1 MKRLI
6 HTISLFM
13 LLGGGQ
19 LSLAQQQLYP
29 LPEKKGALIITPGM
43 KTIQTELRDDDS
55 QLRVKWDSPE
65 HLMTMTAFI
74 QPAEAPGD
82 ARVCRDTWWPQ
93 TERGIVSLAKIKDKK
108 FREPD
113 GVALVEYTVAKLEK
127 TINQKHVHA
136 YLAGGDVWAE
146 VHISKV
152 DFKPEDQAL
161 FDAILSTLRLK
172 ADYVTNSRDYWRWGA
187 IASNQMEYKKAAR
200 YFQKSLDLEKKSPV
214 LAPEILRRMIADLG
228 HFYESSGDLARAKET
243 LEYGLSKY
251 PDYPLYHY
259 NMACVIALTEKM
271 DETLA
276 ELRLAYA
283 NRKNI
288 YPEEQALLDPLT
300 IDCFSKFA
308 REQKFIQAV
317 REMQQQH

>member
-1 MKRLI
+1 MKRFI
-6 HTISLFM
+6 HTVSIFV
-13 LLGGGQ
+13 LLGSVR
-19 LSLAQQQLYP
+19 LALAQQQLYP
-29 LPEKKGALIITPGM
+29 LPERKGALIITPGM
-43 KTIQTELRDDDS
+43 KTIHTELRDDDS
-55 QLRVKWDSPE
+55 QLRVRWDSPE

-74 QPAEAPGD
+74 QPAEASGD
-82 ARVCRDTWWPQ
+82 AKICRDTWWPQ
-93 TERGIVSLAKIKDKK
+93 TERGIVSVAKIKDKQ
-108 FREPD
+108 FREQ
-113 GVALVEYTVAKLEK
+113 GSVALVEYMVAKFDK
-127 TINQKHVHA
+127 TVNQKHVHA

-187 IASNQMEYKKAAR
+187 IASNNTEYEKATR
-200 YFQKSLDLEKKSPV
+200 YFQKSLDLEKVSPM
-214 LAPEILRRMIADLG
+214 LDQEILRRMVADLG
-228 HFYESSGDLARAKET
+228 HFYEKFGDLARAKET

-259 NMACVIALTEKM
+259 NMACVIALTQKM
-271 DETLA
+271 DESLA

-283 NRKNI
+283 NRKNR
-288 YPEEQALLDPLT
+288 YPEEQELLDPLE

-308 REQKFIQAV
+308 REQKFIQAI